1 MGKFPDQETLCEAG
15 KALRELGLPVDLHS
29 PFQMEKAA
37 EALALKPSRVRWM
50 GLLGGVAGG
59 GGAYLIAWYC
69 NAVDFPINV
78 GGRPLNSAPA
88 FIPLTF
94 EGAVLTSATLIFL
107 SFLAL
112 CGLPRLY
119 HPTFEV
125 EEFQET
131 SIDAFWA
138 SVVVAGER
146 EAAEHAA
153 AHLRELGA
161 LAVAIAPDRS
171 VQEVRV

>member
-1 MGKFPDQETLCEAG
+1 MGKFPDEDTLCQAG
-15 KALRELGLPVDLHS
+15 RALRERGLPVDLHS
-29 PFQMEKAA
+29 PFALEQAP
-37 EALALKPSRVRWM
+37 EALALGPSRVRWM
-50 GLLGGVAGG
+50 GLLGALLGAA
-59 GGAYLIAWYC
+59 GAYLVAWYC
-69 NAVDFPINV
+69 NAVDYPINV

-94 EGAVLTSATLIFL
+94 EGAVLTSALFIFL
-107 SFLAL
+107 SLLSL

-138 SVVVAGER
+138 SVAVGGER
-146 EAAEHAA
+146 EAALDASVK
-153 AHLRELGA
+153 LREAGA
-161 LAVAIAPDRS
+161 LSVAIAQDRS
-171 VQEVRV
+171 VQEVRG